1 MGKDGPKQRD
11 YVVAVIDAVK
21 CPINITLFLI
31 CILLVYLSLRPLL
44 RKKKSQ
50 KCEVPKM
57 GKRDFTL
64 EELQSFDGSGEHKRI
79 LIAVNGK
86 IFDVTNKG
94 QGFYGKGAPYA
105 AFAGRDASRALACF
119 NLETKNDYDDLSDL
133 TADQMQTLR
142 EWELQFSD
150 TQSTQAEDLVPTFV
164 STDAFLA
171 RQHRSLVL
179 LRRSRLLRARRDRH
193 TCTIPRSSQG
203 TTARIQQVRNT

>member
-1 MGKDGPKQRD
+1 MGKDGPKQGN

-94 QGFYGKGAPYA
+94 QGFYGKGK
-105 AFAGRDASRALACF
+105 
-119 NLETKNDYDDLSDL
+119 LEIHVK
-133 TADQMQTLR
+133 
-142 EWELQFSD
+142 WF
-150 TQSTQAEDLVPTFV
+150 QA
-164 STDAFLA
+164 
-171 RQHRSLVL
+171 HRML
-179 LRRSRLLRARRDRH
+179 LLPAEMHQEHLRAS
-193 TCTIPRSSQG
+193 TSKQKMTMTIFLTLLLIKCKP
-203 TTARIQQVRNT
+203 

>member
-1 MGKDGPKQRD
+1 MGKDGPKQGD

-119 NLETKNDYDDLSDL
+119 NLETKDDYDDLSDL

-142 EWELQFSD
+142 EWELQFSGKIVILCKPHCRYIYVSIFYHLIINIIYLHIWLCW
-150 TQSTQAEDLVPTFV
+150 QPRFSQLLVM
-164 STDAFLA
+164 
-171 RQHRSLVL
+171 
-179 LRRSRLLRARRDRH
+179 
-193 TCTIPRSSQG
+193 
-203 TTARIQQVRNT
+203 

>member
-94 QGFYGKGAPYA
+94 QGFYGKG
-105 AFAGRDASRALACF
+105 
-119 NLETKNDYDDLSDL
+119 KL
-133 TADQMQTLR
+133 TIHVTL
-142 EWELQFSD
+142 F
-150 TQSTQAEDLVPTFV
+150 QA
-164 STDAFLA
+164 
-171 RQHRSLVL
+171 HRML
-179 LRRSRLLRARRDRH
+179 LLPVEMHQEHLRAS
-193 TCTIPRSSQG
+193 TLKQKMTMTIFLILLLIKCKP
-203 TTARIQQVRNT
+203 

>member
-1 MGKDGPKQRD
+1 MGKDGPKRGD
-11 YVVAVIDAVK
+11 YVVAVMDAVK

-142 EWELQFSD
+142 EWELQFSERYD
-150 TQSTQAEDLVPTFV
+150 HVG
-164 STDAFLA
+164 
-171 RQHRSLVL
+171 
-179 LRRSRLLRARRDRH
+179 RLLKPGEPHRVYEVNDGEDDV
-193 TCTIPRSSQG
+193 G
-203 TTARIQQVRNT
+203 TNHVQSALKKKVT